1 MGPLCVFN
9 YNIAIELWVMETEN
23 SQNMFSVSI
32 THNSKIR
39 ELNDGNRVMNFPYN
53 LFAIG
58 PTIFELWVMEI
69 EIWVMEIAKPNTP
82 LVFFFFKKNL
92 ENIFLIFEL
101 FGHLKMLVKE
111 KQFFTEQKKYSC

>member
-1 MGPLCVFN
+1 
-9 YNIAIELWVMETEN
+9 METEN

-82 LVFFFFKKNL
+82 LVFFFLKKKFRKYFPYFWVVWALENVGQRKTIFHWAEKILLLRRKTFSAIFKFKK
-92 ENIFLIFEL
+92 
-101 FGHLKMLVKE
+101 
-111 KQFFTEQKKYSC
+111 T